1 MIVERNPW
9 PALGALIAGFSLIIL
24 DMSVVAVANPAITES
39 FDTSVSQVIW
49 VTSAYLLTYA
59 APLLFTGRLGD
70 RFGAKNVY
78 LIGLAVFTLSSLWCG
93 VSGSIGM
100 LIAARAVQGLGA
112 ALMTPQTMAV
122 ITKIFPAD
130 KRGAAMGVWGGSSG
144 IFLLLGPVVGGLL
157 VDSVGWEWIFL
168 VNVPIGIVAFA
179 LAWKLV
185 PTLPTEDHKFDPVGI
200 LLSCAGMFLLVYGL
214 QEGNNKDWD
223 AGIWLM
229 IGGGLAVLALFVFTQ
244 ARTRNQPLLLLS
256 LFRDRNFSLAN
267 IGIACMGAAVTAWT
281 VPAYF
286 YLQGVRG
293 LTAAESALV
302 FAPLAI
308 MTGVAAPFVGKMSD
322 KLHPRIFTTMGFTV
336 FTVAIAVF
344 AVLMTPDSPLWV
356 FSTVAGVTGIANAM
370 CWGPLAATA
379 TRNLPVHQAGAGSG
393 IYNTM
398 RQMGSVLGSA
408 VVGSLLVDRIAAH
421 LPGAGGHAKSF
432 EGSPSAVPDFLHEPY
447 AKALSET
454 SLLPSAFLAVGAL
467 ACVLFV
473 KFPEK
478 AAAPEAP
485 AVARET
491 ADDVV
496 SGGAAG

>member
-1 MIVERNPW
+1 MTVERNPW
-9 PALGALIAGFSLIIL
+9 PALGALIAGFSLIVL

-39 FDTSVSQVIW
+39 FQSGVSQVIW

-78 LIGLAVFTLSSLWCG
+78 LVGLVVFTLASLWCG
-93 VSGSIGM
+93 MAGSIDM

-144 IFLLLGPVVGGLL
+144 VFLLLGPVVGGLL
-157 VDSVGWEWIFL
+157 VDSAGWEWIFL
-168 VNVPIGIVAFA
+168 INVPLGVLAFV

-185 PTLPTEDHKFDPVGI
+185 PSLPTVEHRFDPIGI
-200 LLSCAGMFLLVYGL
+200 LLSCAGMFLLIYGL
-214 QEGNNKDWD
+214 QEGNNSDWD

-229 IGGGLAVLALFVFTQ
+229 IGCGVAVLALFVVMQAFTKG
-244 ARTRNQPLLLLS
+244 QPLLLLS
-256 LFRDRNFSLAN
+256 LFRDRNFALAN
-267 IGIACMGAAVTAWT
+267 IGIAGMGAAVTAWT

-286 YLQGVRG
+286 FLQGVRG
-293 LTAAESALV
+293 LTAMESALI

-308 MTGVAAPFVGKMSD
+308 LTGVFAPFVGKISD
-322 KLHPRIFTTMGFTV
+322 KAHPRTFTTIGFTL
-336 FTVAIAVF
+336 FAGAIVVF
-344 AVLMTPDSPLWV
+344 ALLMTPDSPLWV
-356 FSTVAGVTGIANAM
+356 FCVTAGVTGIANAM
-370 CWGPLAATA
+370 VWGPLGAIA
-379 TRNLPVHQAGAGSG
+379 TRNLPVQQAGAGSG

-408 VVGSLLVDRIAAH
+408 VVGAVLVNRFAAH
-421 LPGAGGHAKSF
+421 LPGNVGQGGHF
-432 EGSPSAVPDFLHEPY
+432 EGSPTALPSAVHEPF

-454 SLLPSAFLAVGAL
+454 SLLPGAFLAVGAL
-467 ACVLFV
+467 ASVLFV
-473 KFPEK
+473 RFP
-478 AAAPEAP
+478 ASAAPQEKPVVAGD
-485 AVARET
+485 AVAK
-491 ADDVV
+491 
-496 SGGAAG
+496 